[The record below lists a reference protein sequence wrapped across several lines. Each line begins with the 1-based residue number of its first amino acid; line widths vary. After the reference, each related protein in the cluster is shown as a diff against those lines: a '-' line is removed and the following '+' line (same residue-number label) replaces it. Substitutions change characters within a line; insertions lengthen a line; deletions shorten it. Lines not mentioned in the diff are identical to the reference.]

1 MNISRL
7 IRNLTFAAA
16 AAVTM
21 TACASAN
28 KRLEQGQELQAK
40 GRPAEAADRY
50 IQALKKDSRLDSAR
64 VNLRIAGGQAIDQYM
79 QAATAPGTSPY
90 VTADNY
96 LAIDAL
102 QKRALEVGIFLPGP
116 NGYDE
121 TRRAAFDRAIATA
134 VTDARLLINTREYA
148 EALSRLQ
155 RAATAYQPTVAQAS
169 VLGGGGADV
178 MIAWAKADT
187 AQGNF
192 RAGYTR
198 VERMA
203 EVTGATQKQV
213 DEARTIQA
221 AALARGTRRVA
232 VLPAWGTVAAR
243 NALPEDALLS
253 LGDALNE
260 NPWLS
265 PPPFIA
271 MTPPDQVEREVR
283 RQGMARRTVSSF
295 EAARIARSVGADF
308 AIVTE
313 VDSVSRQDLNVRV
326 TRRPARTNRGLDT
339 AYYVEEGTARL
350 FARATYS
357 VVDLQGVRG
366 TDFPSVSA
374 SVNSQFTRIRYN
386 GDYRSLDLRQAERDL
401 FERARVEGD
410 LARTFATALSPRL
423 AEAVFTEV
431 TRRIP

>member
-1 MNISRL
+1 MNATRL
-7 IRNLTFAAA
+7 IRNLSFATA

-21 TACASAN
+21 IACASAN

-40 GRPAEAADRY
+40 GRPAEAAERY

-64 VNLRIAGGQAIDQYM
+64 ANLRIAGGQAIDQYM
-79 QAATAPGTSPY
+79 QAAAASGNPY
-90 VTADNY
+90 GAADNY

-102 QKRALEVGIFLPGP
+102 QKRALEVGVFLPGP
-116 NGYDE
+116 DNYDQ
-121 TRRAAFDRAIATA
+121 TKRAGFDRAIATA
-134 VTDARLLINTREYA
+134 LTDSRLLTNTREYA

-155 RAATAYQPTVAQAS
+155 RAASSYQPNVTQAS
-169 VLGGGGADV
+169 ALGGSGADV
-178 MIAWAKADT
+178 MLAWAKADT

-192 RAGYTR
+192 RAAYAR
-198 VERMA
+198 VERMG

-213 DEARTIQA
+213 DEARTIQTL
-221 AALARGTRRVA
+221 ALSRGTRRIA
-232 VLPAWGTVAAR
+232 VLPVWGTVAAR
-243 NALPEDALLS
+243 NALPEDALLA

-260 NPWLS
+260 NPWTS
-265 PPPFIA
+265 PPQFVA
-271 MTPPDQVEREVR
+271 VMPPDQVEREVR

-295 EAARIARSVGADF
+295 EAARIARNVGADF
-308 AIVTE
+308 AIVSE

-350 FARATYS
+350 YARATYS
-357 VVDLQGVRG
+357 VVDLQGQRG

-410 LARTFATALSPRL
+410 LARTFATAMSPRL
-423 AEAVFTEV
+423 AEAVFAEV